1 MKSKNL
7 AFARIGWCAVRGRHR
22 PARCSRRAGGL
33 GANSAPFPLTKRA
46 RQAVKGE
53 LPPIQTVPGVMF
65 TLLGASTVARF
76 FDTLSEGNVSDGL
89 LNRTLIIHAGPKALA
104 ENKDTNHPIPESVT
118 GALRAI
124 AAIGLTGGLQLNQ
137 MGCRTYDRAGVPWTP
152 EARLATTSWG
162 ARSTLCCGLS
172 RHTRTST
179 AASKTLRAISRD
191 YDAPMVDA
199 QDIDAGAAMVIESVR
214 TIIVGLADATGGTE
228 YGKMS
233 REIAAYIRGRRT
245 TTVRAIGNTV
255 RGYTRNERIEVL
267 GDLEEL
273 DKVKIERLA
282 DKKGEL
288 SIQPQ
293 STARWVG

>member
-1 MKSKNL
+1 MD
-7 AFARIGWCAVRGRHR
+7 
-22 PARCSRRAGGL
+22 
-33 GANSAPFPLTKRA
+33 NSAPFPLTKRA

-89 LNRTLIIHAGPKALA
+89 LNRTLIIHAGPKALE
-104 ENKDTNHPIPESVT
+104 ENKDTDRPIPESVT
-118 GALRAI
+118 GTLKAI
-124 AAIGLTGGLQLNQ
+124 ADIGLTGGRQLNQ
-137 MGCRTYDRAGVPWTP
+137 MGCRTYDRACVPWTP
-152 EARLATTSWG
+152 EGEDRYDQLGREVDAVLRTDPPYADLYGRIKANSLVLA
-162 ARSTLCCGLS
+162 
-172 RHTRTST
+172 
-179 AASKTLRAISRD
+179 TLRAISRD

-245 TTVRAIGNTV
+245 TTAKAIGNAV
-255 RGYTRNERIEVL
+255 RGYTSKQRAEVL
-267 GDLEEL
+267 CDLEEL

-288 SIQPQ
+288 SILPQ
-293 STARWVG
+293 STVRWVG